1 MLHYW
6 AGPRSSGD
14 LSSVNCQAAKVVTH
28 LEDRPSLPE
37 SAVGLVCPGLRDPG
51 ARVLKRILDV
61 IVAAILLILSLPL
74 AAAIA
79 LAIVLEKRGP
89 VFFAHTRIG
98 KGKRRFRL
106 WKFRSMVV
114 DADAMLARHLKAHP
128 DDLAEWR
135 EMHKLKDDPRVTRV
149 GRLLRRSRL
158 DELPQLI
165 SVLRGEMSMVGPRPV
180 FPLYVQVL
188 PGLTGLWQIS
198 GHTHTS
204 YRERT
209 ELDMKYMRER
219 TIWMDLL
226 ILLKTVRVVIF
237 GRGAY

>member
-1 MLHYW
+1 MF
-6 AGPRSSGD
+6 
-14 LSSVNCQAAKVVTH
+14 SVNCPAVEIVAH

-51 ARVLKRILDV
+51 ARLIKRILDV
-61 IVAAILLILSLPL
+61 IVAVLLLILALPF

-89 VFFAHTRIG
+89 VFFAQTRIG

-114 DADAMLARHLKAHP
+114 DADAMLARHLEAHP

-135 EMHKLKDDPRVTRV
+135 ELHKLKDDPRVTRV
-149 GRLLRRSRL
+149 GRLLRRCRL
-158 DELPQLI
+158 DELPQLVN
-165 SVLRGEMSMVGPRPV
+165 VLRGEMSMVGPRPIVKEEIAKYGPV

-188 PGLTGLWQIS
+188 PGLTGLWQVS
-198 GHTHTS
+198 GRTRTS

-209 ELDMKYMRER
+209 ELDMQYMRTR
-219 TIWMDLL
+219 TVWMDLL
-226 ILLKTVRVVIF
+226 VLLKTVRVVLF